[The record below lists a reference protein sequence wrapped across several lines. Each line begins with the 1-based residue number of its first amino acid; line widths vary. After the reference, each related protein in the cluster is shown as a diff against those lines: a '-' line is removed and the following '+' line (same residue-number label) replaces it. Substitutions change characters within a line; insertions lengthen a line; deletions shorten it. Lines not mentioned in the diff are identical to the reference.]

1 MTLRRR
7 PSRHAISAAVL
18 LTAGATA
25 AVLAFTT
32 DGSAAR
38 RGAAVSDAASGTLV
52 VNINTGPA
60 TIDPR
65 DMTSFFDTLGL
76 NFYVRLMA
84 YGTKPGP
91 KGTRQVDAQH
101 MTPYLARSFTVDK
114 ARKVYTFKL
123 RTGLRFPSG
132 VPVDAQAVKCSFER
146 SMAGIGSYFLQD
158 GIPGNLTSIEAPN
171 KTTVVLRLKQP
182 DPSILQGWAQPAA
195 SIIDCAAEAKE
206 AKTWLA
212 THEVGAGPFRMVSYQ
227 PNKQMILAARPAYT
241 AWARRNG
248 VPAPRASRIVI
259 NFINSDSTLLLQARR
274 GAANVTI
281 GLSKQS
287 VASLRRNG
295 SVKIGTYPTTIQE
308 QMLLPWDKAPWS
320 NKRFREGVTY
330 AVPYQQILSK
340 IAYGYGKLYFGPL
353 PPLMQFYN
361 AKLSKPR
368 AFNLNKAR
376 QLIQSSGVSTPANV
390 TLTIDEGNTVHA
402 QIATLLQS
410 LWKAIGVNLTVQTL
424 APAEYTSAMFGFK
437 VQSAIRY
444 DGPGVIDAGYYL
456 GYDMRTNVVG
466 IGKNINLMSIP
477 AADTLLDQARRSLN
491 PKTRQSLY
499 NRITTMWRANSPKI
513 VFYNDVATVVL
524 SNATKSFTY
533 YHEPDMRSW
542 SK

>member
-1 MTLRRR
+1 MTVRRR
-7 PSRHAISAAVL
+7 PSRQAISAAVL
-18 LTAGATA
+18 IAGGATA
-25 AVLAFTT
+25 AVLALAT

-38 RGAAVSDAASGTLV
+38 RGSAVSNATGGTLV

-65 DMTSFFDTLGL
+65 DMTSFFDTIGL

-91 KGTRQVDAQH
+91 AGTRQVDPQR
-101 MTPYLARSFTVDK
+101 MTPYLARSYTVK
-114 ARKVYTFKL
+114 SGRVYTFKL

-132 VPVDAQAVKCSFER
+132 RPVDANAVKCSLER

-158 GIPGNLTSIEAPN
+158 GIPGNLTRIAAPN
-171 KTTVVLRLKQP
+171 KTTVVLTLKQP

-195 SIIDCAAEAKE
+195 SIIDCADEAKQP
-206 AKTWLA
+206 KTWLA
-212 THEVGAGPFRMVSYQ
+212 THEAGAGPFRMVSYQ
-227 PNKQMILAARPAYT
+227 PNKQMILAARPSYT
-241 AWARRNG
+241 AWARVG
-248 VPAPRASRIVI
+248 GLPVPRASRIVI
-259 NFINSDSTLLLQARR
+259 NFINSDSTLLLQARS
-274 GAANVTI
+274 GAAGVTI
-281 GLSKQS
+281 GLAKRS
-287 VASLRRNG
+287 VASLRSNKN
-295 SVKIGTYPTTIQE
+295 VKIGTYPTTIQE
-308 QMLLPWDKAPWS
+308 QMLLPWDKAPW
-320 NKRFREGVTY
+320 NNRRFREGITY
-330 AVPYQQILSK
+330 AVPYTQILSK

-361 AKLSKPR
+361 GALSKPR
-368 AFNLNKAR
+368 AFNLNRAR
-376 QLIQSSGVSTPANV
+376 QLIQSSGVSTPVDV

-410 LWKAIGVNLTVQTL
+410 LWKSIGVNLIVQTL
-424 APAEYTSAMFGFK
+424 APADYTGAMFGFK

-477 AADTLLDQARRSLN
+477 AADRLLDQARRSLN
-491 PKTRQSLY
+491 PRTRQSLY

-513 VFYNDVATVVL
+513 IFYNDVATVVI
-524 SNATKSFTY
+524 SKATKSFTY

>member
-1 MTLRRR
+1 
-7 PSRHAISAAVL
+7 
-18 LTAGATA
+18 
-25 AVLAFTT
+25 
-32 DGSAAR
+32 
-38 RGAAVSDAASGTLV
+38 
-52 VNINTGPA
+52 
-60 TIDPR
+60 
-65 DMTSFFDTLGL
+65 
-76 NFYVRLMA
+76 
-84 YGTKPGP
+84 
-91 KGTRQVDAQH
+91 
-101 MTPYLARSFTVDK
+101 
-114 ARKVYTFKL
+114 
-123 RTGLRFPSG
+123 
-132 VPVDAQAVKCSFER
+132 
-146 SMAGIGSYFLQD
+146 MAGIGSYFLQD

-171 KTTVVLRLKQP
+171 RTTVVLKLKQP

-195 SIIDCAAEAKE
+195 SIIDCAAEKKQE
-206 AKTWLA
+206 KTWLA

-227 PNKQMILAARPAYT
+227 PNKQMILAARPSYT

-287 VASLRRNG
+287 VASLRSNG

-308 QMLLPWDKAPWS
+308 QMLLPWDKAPWT

-368 AFNLNKAR
+368 AFNLNKAK
-376 QLIQSSGVSTPANV
+376 QLIQSSGVSTPVNV
-390 TLTIDEGNTVHA
+390 TLTIDEGNTVHS

-410 LWKAIGVNLTVQTL
+410 LWKTIGVNLNVQTL
-424 APAEYTSAMFGFK
+424 APAEYTGAMFGFK

-499 NRITTMWRANSPKI
+499 NRITAMWRANSPKI

-524 SNATKSFTY
+524 SKATKSFTY